1 MAQETTSNDNDR
13 SSVAQV
19 SESADGSRISRDYEK
34 SDGETI
40 HVRAPILFRA
50 DFARAGFIIPQAGA
64 DEFDSQFVKEVAGAG
79 TVAKAADLPGGGIV
93 CANNAVTDTIIAG
106 IDMDDINPFHS
117 GSSTVLTGLQA
128 EFRIAVK
135 ASSMTNQDMFVGL
148 IGDYSETSTVLDS
161 TERIGF
167 FFDASLTPLCVS
179 EDGTNSQ
186 SATSGSLF
194 VTTVAKILRIDF
206 SNPIDVKFYV
216 NGVRVVSSSTYTVAD
231 IGTARLQPFVGL
243 FNNGTAGSAAT
254 TITCTKC
261 WIWQLRA

>member
-1 MAQETTSNDNDR
+1 MAQE
-13 SSVAQV
+13 QV
-19 SESADGSRISRDYEK
+19 SESLNGGEIFRTFERSN
-34 SDGETI
+34 GETV
-40 HVRAPILFRA
+40 HVRAPILFQD
-50 DFARAGFIIPQAGA
+50 DFSRAGFIIPRAGS
-64 DEFDSQFVKEVAGAG
+64 DEFDSQWVKDIAGAG
-79 TVAKAADLPGGGIV
+79 TVAKAVDIEGGGIV
-93 CANNAVTDTIIAG
+93 CANNATTDTIIASVH
-106 IDMDDINPFHS
+106 MDDINPFHP
-117 GSSTVLTGLQA
+117 GAGGTLTGLQA

-167 FFDASLTPLCVS
+167 FFDAALTPLCIS

-186 SATSGSLF
+186 SVTSGSLF

-206 SNPIDVKFYV
+206 SNPADVKFYI
-216 NGVRVVSSSTYTVAD
+216 NGVRVASGSTFTVAD
-231 IGTARLQPFVGL
+231 IGTARLQPFIGL

-261 WIWQLRA
+261 WVWQLRA